1 MTKLHNLT
9 FLLHFIF
16 QRIAAFGIVGTAV
29 KRAVSALPQHQLS
42 AAAGTKSPPQGKPP
56 ISDLVIDLG
65 EVLFPCLRVLDVGTC
80 AWRGTCG
87 TPHPGETG
95 FRRRTARHTLEI
107 GTSCSVLSSGCTTCK
122 MASSA
127 NATTEKKQSRSSPSK
142 LASACTWA

>member
-1 MTKLHNLT
+1 MKIMTKLHNLI

-65 EVLFPCLRVLDVGTC
+65 EVLFPCLRVLDVGTQNH
-80 AWRGTCG
+80 AGVIADIVPQQQGLFPAAAGTAPLG
-87 TPHPGETG
+87 I
-95 FRRRTARHTLEI
+95 RHQLFST
-107 GTSCSVLSSGCTTCK
+107 VL
-122 MASSA
+122 
-127 NATTEKKQSRSSPSK
+127 R
-142 LASACTWA
+142 LYHL